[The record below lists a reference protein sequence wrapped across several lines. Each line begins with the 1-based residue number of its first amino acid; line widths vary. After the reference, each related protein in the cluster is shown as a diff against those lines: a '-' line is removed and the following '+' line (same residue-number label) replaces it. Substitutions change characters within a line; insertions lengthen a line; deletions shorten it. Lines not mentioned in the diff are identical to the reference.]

1 MRSLPLAAALL
12 VLAGPASAR
21 AQGQAELG
29 AEEGL
34 EAWAPLPEQVDLSAA
49 PDAPPPAPPAGEPES
64 PALAAFRLRVRALAA
79 GLPPPPMVVE
89 LYRPGMALVPTPTPT
104 PAGQVASPR
113 GVAARAPPPLLTS
126 DLTLLGGRV
135 LPQWKYAVGGWVGLP
150 TFGARFQLGLGQG
163 WDVGV
168 GYGGVYGQSHEFS
181 VHGRRALSDGEVEWA
196 VSLEGSGIL
205 FANRPALDGSGAR
218 GLAGRRNFNLA
229 PGLHLSRRSAG
240 SNWRWLGSVQG
251 VLSLDTEPASVLPL
265 GGVPPPVVLGWN
277 LPVLAGAEWPLSQQ
291 VVVQVLGGFE
301 LHGRAGDVP
310 FMPVLR
316 AGMLFG
322 N

>member
-1 MRSLPLAAALL
+1 MHPLRAAVATAVLS
-12 VLAGPASAR
+12 LAGAAPAWAQLADEDEEWAQLPGQADVSASASV
-21 AQGQAELG
+21 A
-29 AEEGL
+29 
-34 EAWAPLPEQVDLSAA
+34 
-49 PDAPPPAPPAGEPES
+49 PAPPQVVDPES
-64 PALAAFRLRVRALAA
+64 QALLAFRRRVRALSA
-79 GLPPPPMVVE
+79 GLPPPPLVVE
-89 LYRPGMALVPTPTPT
+89 LYRPGMALGPPP
-104 PAGQVASPR
+104 PATAPE
-113 GVAARAPPPLLTS
+113 VAAARTPPPVLTS

-135 LPQWKYAVGGWVGLP
+135 LPQWKFAGAAWLGLP
-150 TFGARFQLGLGQG
+150 TFGLRLQLGLGNG

-181 VHGRRALSDGEVEWA
+181 LHGRRALSEGEVEWA

-205 FANRPALDGSGAR
+205 FAQRPAVDGSGAR

-240 SNWRWLGSVQG
+240 SSWRWLAHAQFL
-251 VLSLDTEPASVLPL
+251 LSLDTEPVSVLPL

-277 LPVLAGAEWPLSQQ
+277 LPVVGGAEWPLSPG
-291 VVVQVLGGFE
+291 VVVQLLGGFE

-310 FMPVLR
+310 GMLVLR
-316 AGMLFG
+316 AGLLFG